1 MKTICKLAPAALGMF
16 VACACGCAS
25 IVSGRN
31 ATVEIESQPSNADVV
46 VRDKHGKEVVA
57 THTPAS
63 VQLKRK
69 DGFLMPASYTATIE
83 KPGYSPEIVPIRSTV
98 NPWILGNVVFGGI
111 IGLAIDNTT
120 GAAWQPKQRSIQK
133 NLTPMRPGEPA
144 SAEVSDQTANVV
156 VEGRSCEEVNCVG
169 LARCG
174 HEVMDESLRGCEV
187 NFARFVFAEREH
199 RHSRGADFLD
209 RSCHARFLVVVQR
222 VNLPVT

>member
-1 MKTICKLAPAALGMF
+1 MKTFYSFAPAMLGIL
-16 VACACGCAS
+16 VVCACGCAS

-83 KPGYSPEIVPIRSTV
+83 KPGYAPEIVPIRSTV

-133 NLTPMRPGEPA
+133 NLTPMRSNEAATAEASDEPA
-144 SAEVSDQTANVV
+144 T
-156 VEGRSCEEVNCVG
+156 
-169 LARCG
+169 
-174 HEVMDESLRGCEV
+174 VM
-187 NFARFVFAEREH
+187 
-199 RHSRGADFLD
+199 
-209 RSCHARFLVVVQR
+209 VQGKE
-222 VNLPVT
+222 L

>member
-1 MKTICKLAPAALGMF
+1 VACRFAFLISKAMKMSYTFAPAMLGII
-16 VACACGCAS
+16 AICACGCAS

-83 KPGYSPEIVPIRSTV
+83 KPGYAPETVPIRSTV

-120 GAAWQPKQRSIQK
+120 GAAWQPKQKTIQK
-133 NLTPMRPGEPA
+133 CLTPMRPGEPA
-144 SAEVSDQTANVV
+144 SAEVSDQTASVV
-156 VEGRSCEEVNCVG
+156 VEGKE
-169 LARCG
+169 L
-174 HEVMDESLRGCEV
+174 
-187 NFARFVFAEREH
+187 
-199 RHSRGADFLD
+199 
-209 RSCHARFLVVVQR
+209 
-222 VNLPVT
+222 